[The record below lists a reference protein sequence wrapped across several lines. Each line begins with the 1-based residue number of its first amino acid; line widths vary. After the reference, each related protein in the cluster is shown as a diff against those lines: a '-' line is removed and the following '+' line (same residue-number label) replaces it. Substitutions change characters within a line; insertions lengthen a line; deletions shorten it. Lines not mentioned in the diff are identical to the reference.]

1 MAILLKHQT
10 PSQFVARL
18 REAYRQSDKERTA
31 QIARWILAKLQT
43 GDVTDAQLRTAFGL
57 TTAQWN
63 TLKTKMTNL
72 RNAQNLLKTGTGE

>member
-1 MAILLKHQT
+1 MPILLKHQT
-10 PSQFVARL
+10 PSQFVGRL
-18 REAYRQSDKERTA
+18 REAYRVSSREQTA

-63 TLKTKMTNL
+63 TVKTKMTAL
-72 RNAQNLLKTGTGE
+72 RNAANALKTAAGE